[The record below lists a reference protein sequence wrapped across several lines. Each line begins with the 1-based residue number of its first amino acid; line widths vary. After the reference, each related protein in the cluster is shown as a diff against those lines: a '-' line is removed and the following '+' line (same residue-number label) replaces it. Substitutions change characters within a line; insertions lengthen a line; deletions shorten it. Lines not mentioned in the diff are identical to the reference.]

1 MLDVYFAATP
11 NGMKIKLFLEELA
24 ERGTPLPHRLIP
36 VRLSKGEQLRPA
48 FLAISPSG
56 KIPAIVDHDPP
67 DGGEPLAMF
76 ESGAILAYLADK
88 TGQMLSRDPRV
99 RAQTLQWLQW
109 QMAGLG
115 PMAGQA
121 GWFRVY
127 APQRDAFAIGRYTR
141 ETGRLYG
148 VLDRHLRDRRFIA
161 GDELSIADVA
171 CWPWTVSHAGHGQS
185 LEGLPHL
192 KRWFHEIGGR
202 PATRRAFAGYE
213 DPYAVGAGPAVA
225 TAADGVAA

>member
-24 ERGTPLPHRLIP
+24 ERGAPLSHRLIP
-36 VRLSKGEQLRPA
+36 VRLSKGEQFRPE
-48 FLAISPSG
+48 FLAISPNG

-76 ESGAILAYLADK
+76 ESGTILQYLADK
-88 TGQMLSRDPRV
+88 TGEMLSRDPRV

-127 APQRDAFAIGRYTR
+127 APQRDAFAIERYTR

-148 VLDRHLRDRRFIA
+148 VLDRHLRERRFIA
-161 GDELSIADVA
+161 GEEPSIADIA
-171 CWPWTVSHAGHGQS
+171 CWPWVVSHAGHGQS
-185 LEGLPHL
+185 LEDLPHL
-192 KRWFHEIGGR
+192 SRWFQGIANR

-213 DPYAVGAGPAVA
+213 DPYAAGAGPAVA
-225 TAADGVAA
+225 TANGVAA